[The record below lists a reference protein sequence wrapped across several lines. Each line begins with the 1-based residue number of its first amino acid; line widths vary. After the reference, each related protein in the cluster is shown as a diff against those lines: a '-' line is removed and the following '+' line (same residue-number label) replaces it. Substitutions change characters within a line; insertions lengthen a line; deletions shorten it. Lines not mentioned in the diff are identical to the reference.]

1 MNTRFI
7 ILIPVYNAEKYI
19 KNALISVLNQ
29 DYDNYLVYIVDDCST
44 DSTPEIV
51 HDFIYEYSLDDVFSL
66 MVNENR
72 QYALQNLYEM
82 IQTSKFVDDLSDDDV
97 FITLDGDDWLS
108 NDSVLTRLNEIYQDE
123 NCWLTYG
130 SYQVYPSGQDS
141 SFHVTEYSAEV
152 LESGDFRKDPQWRAS
167 HLRTFKAKLAKRLIR
182 TDLTDEDD
190 NFYEMTWDQA
200 LMFPMMEMARER
212 VRFVSD
218 ILYIYNDDNPINDHK
233 VDRQKQIDTGERIRI
248 RHQKKDRLS

>member
-1 MNTRFI
+1 
-7 ILIPVYNAEKYI
+7 
-19 KNALISVLNQ
+19 
-29 DYDNYLVYIVDDCST
+29 
-44 DSTPEIV
+44 
-51 HDFIYEYSLDDVFSL
+51 
-66 MVNENR
+66 
-72 QYALQNLYEM
+72 M

-130 SYQVYPSGQDS
+130 SYQVYPSGHDS

-167 HLRTFKAKLAKRLIR
+167 HLRTFKAKLAKRLTR
-182 TDLTDEDD
+182 TDLTDDDD

>member
-66 MVNENR
+66 RVNENR

-82 IQTSKFVDDLSDDDV
+82 IQTSKWVDDLSDDDV

-167 HLRTFKAKLAKRLIR
+167 HLRTFKAKLAKRLTR
-182 TDLTDEDD
+182 DDLSDEGD
-190 NFYEMTWDQA
+190 NFYRYAYDQA
-200 LMFPMMEMARER
+200 LMYPMMEMARER
-212 VRFVSD
+212 IRFVSD
-218 ILYIYNDDNPINDHK
+218 ILYIYNDENPMNVHK
-233 VDRQKQIDTGERIRI
+233 VEPEGQIKMAYRVRNNHE
-248 RHQKKDRLS
+248 KKDRL

>member
-29 DYDNYLVYIVDDCST
+29 DYDNYEVYIVDDCST

-66 MVNENR
+66 RVNENR

-130 SYQVYPSGQDS
+130 SYKVYPSGHDS
-141 SFHVTEYSAEV
+141 SFHVSEYSKEI

-167 HLRTFKAKLAKRLIR
+167 HLRTFKAKLAKRLTR
-182 TDLTDEDD
+182 ADLADEDD
-190 NFYEMTWDQA
+190 NFYRYAYDQA
-200 LMFPMMEMARER
+200 LMYPMMEMACER
-212 VRFVSD
+212 VRFVPD
-218 ILYIYNDDNPINDHK
+218 ILYIYNDENPMNVHK
-233 VDRQKQIDTGERIRI
+233 VEPEEQIEMAYRVRNN
-248 RHQKKDRLS
+248 HEKKDRL